1 MWDKKIQR
9 GNIGKTNKLYNTYTG
24 SDGQTYFVEADKI
37 STTAQNDGQ
46 QRNYHKEM
54 NDNDYWW
61 EAGNMGGTSGS
72 SFGNSR
78 NNISTTY

>member
-1 MWDKKIQR
+1 MVENYRFWPDGIECRMWDKKIQR

-61 EAGNMGGTSGS
+61 
-72 SFGNSR
+72 
-78 NNISTTY
+78 